1 MKQPRKLAEF
11 TAPPAGAET
20 ASAASGAGTVL
31 ELTRVEIAYGGIQ
44 AVKGIDLRV
53 DRGELVCLIGAN
65 GAGKTTT
72 LKGITGVERVKA
84 GTIRFQGEDVTGR
97 PSFELVRKGLAMVPE
112 GRGVFG
118 ALTIEENLAMG
129 AYIRS
134 DAAGIR
140 SDIERV
146 FDLFPRLK
154 ERRRQTAGTLSG
166 GEQQMLAM
174 GRALMS
180 RPKMLLLDEPS
191 MGLAPL
197 MVQKVFE
204 TVRMVSAEGV
214 TILLI
219 EQNAKLAL
227 EVSHRGYVME
237 SGAITLAGDAKKLLH
252 DPAVRAAYL
261 GEAAA

>member
-1 MKQPRKLAEF
+1 MPNPAPDRTGA
-11 TAPPAGAET
+11 TAVPI
-20 ASAASGAGTVL
+20 L
-31 ELTRVEIAYGGIQ
+31 DLTRLEVAYGGIQ
-44 AVKGIDLRV
+44 AVKGIDLAV
-53 DRGELVCLIGAN
+53 HEGELVCLIGAN

-72 LKGITGVERVKA
+72 LKGICGVQPVKA
-84 GTIRFQGEDVTGR
+84 GRIRYRGEDVTGKPPHR
-97 PSFELVRKGLAMVPE
+97 LVRRGLAMVPE

-129 AYIRS
+129 AYIRH
-134 DAAGIR
+134 DREGVRA
-140 SDIERV
+140 DIDRM
-146 FDLFPRLK
+146 FTLFPRLK
-154 ERRRQTAGTLSG
+154 ERHRQTAGTLSG
-166 GEQQMLAM
+166 GEQQMLAIA
-174 GRALMS
+174 RALMS
-180 RPKMLLLDEPS
+180 RPRLLLLDEPS

-204 TVRMVSAEGV
+204 TILTVSAEGV

-237 SGAITLAGDAKKLLH
+237 SGEITLTGEAAKLLH

-261 GEAAA
+261 GETA

>member
-1 MKQPRKLAEF
+1 MTDRAPLLQLKKLA
-11 TAPPAGAET
+11 
-20 ASAASGAGTVL
+20 V
-31 ELTRVEIAYGGIQ
+31 AYGGIQ
-44 AVKGIDLRV
+44 AVKGV
-53 DRGELVCLIGAN
+53 DAHVDAGELVCLIGAN

-72 LKGITGVERVKA
+72 LKGICGMLPIKSGAIHYDGR
-84 GTIRFQGEDVTGR
+84 DVTGR
-97 PSFELVRKGLAMVPE
+97 PPFELVRSGLAMVPE

-118 ALTIEENLAMG
+118 GLTIEENLAMG
-129 AYIRS
+129 AYVRRDR
-134 DAAGIR
+134 DAVR
-140 SDIERV
+140 NDIERV
-146 FDLFPRLK
+146 FTLFPRLK

-180 RPKMLLLDEPS
+180 RPRLLLLDEPS

-197 MVQKVFE
+197 MVEKVFE
-204 TVRMVSAEGV
+204 TVLAISGEGV

-237 SGAITLAGDAKKLLH
+237 SGEITLEGAARDLLH
-252 DPAVRAAYL
+252 DRKVRAAYL
-261 GEAAA
+261 GETA

>member
-1 MKQPRKLAEF
+1 MTTAAPLLA
-11 TAPPAGAET
+11 
-20 ASAASGAGTVL
+20 L
-31 ELTRVEIAYGGIQ
+31 EGLKVAYGGIQ
-44 AVKGIDLRV
+44 AVKGVDLV
-53 DRGELVCLIGAN
+53 VGKGELVCLIGAN

-72 LKGITGVERVKA
+72 LKGITGLQPVSG
-84 GTIRFQGEDVTGR
+84 GTVRYDGDDVTGA
-97 PSFELVRKGLAMVPE
+97 PAFQLVRRGLAMVPE

-129 AYIRS
+129 AYTRS
-134 DAAGIR
+134 DRDGIR
-140 SDIERV
+140 ADVERV
-146 FDLFPRLK
+146 FELFPRLK

-174 GRALMS
+174 GRAMMS
-180 RPKMLLLDEPS
+180 RPRLLLLDEPS

-204 TVRMVSAEGV
+204 TVMAVSREGV

-237 SGAITLAGDAKKLLH
+237 SGEITLSGDAKALLH
-252 DPAVRAAYL
+252 DPKVRAAYL
-261 GEAAA
+261 GVGA